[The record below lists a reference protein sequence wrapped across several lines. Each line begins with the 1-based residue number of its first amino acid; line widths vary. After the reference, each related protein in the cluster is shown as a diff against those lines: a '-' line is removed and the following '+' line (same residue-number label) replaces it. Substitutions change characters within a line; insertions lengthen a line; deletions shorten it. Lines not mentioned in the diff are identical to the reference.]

1 MVDGKIILGKAIESC
16 NLYIEYVLILII
28 RMSPFIEQHFF
39 FFFFLSFGRTAIE
52 AYDAHRY
59 FKRGNPS
66 YNNIASNIS
75 LFTRKIHFLNI
86 TIAFP
91 GNIRTIDWSHHI
103 NNQGLTF
110 FSFFFWLKIY
120 THSQTKIWQTIHNW
134 GWAHT

>member
-39 FFFFLSFGRTAIE
+39 FFLFFGRTAIE
-52 AYDAHRY
+52 AYDDAHRY

-66 YNNIASNIS
+66 CHNIASNIS
-75 LFTRKIHFLNI
+75 LFTCKIHFLNI

-91 GNIRTIDWSHHI
+91 GSIRTIDWGHHI
-103 NNQGLTF
+103 NNQTF
-110 FSFFFWLKIY
+110 FFFFFWLKIY
-120 THSQTKIWQTIHNW
+120 THSQTKI
-134 GWAHT
+134 